1 MKSVFL
7 RTFVLFLLCVNFV
20 HAKEV
25 PLNVAV
31 IGGMVSSGMRERV
44 EAAFEARYGIK
55 VEVAVS
61 GNKKELDDYVRAHQV
76 DVITMHASD
85 TISNLVADGL
95 FERLTPWTRNA
106 QMLVGAKSNPA
117 HIEPSDTLNEALKKI
132 EKSKS
137 PFLVHPSGGTFEV
150 VSVLKEHY
158 NFHPATIFLESK
170 RGFLKEVVRHNGY
183 TLFGVIPF
191 LLQKEHHA
199 KITGYY
205 IEDKS
210 LQRPYLAAIAHTSK
224 VTKEAH
230 AKAQKL
236 LAFLTS
242 KEAQEIVASYRMEGF
257 EAYPIFFPILNTK
270 DQ

>member
-1 MKSVFL
+1 MKSVLL
-7 RTFVLFLLCVNFV
+7 RTFVLPLLCVGFV
-20 HAKEV
+20 HAKET
-25 PLNVAV
+25 PLKVAV
-31 IGGMVSSGMRERV
+31 IGGMVSSGMWERV
-44 EAAFEARYGIK
+44 EAAFEAREGIDIA
-55 VEVAVS
+55 VEVS

-76 DVITMHASD
+76 DLITMHSSD
-85 TISNLVADGL
+85 TISDLVADGL

-106 QMLVGAKSNPA
+106 QMLVGAKTNPA
-117 HIEPSDTLNEALKKI
+117 DIKPSDTLAEALHKI
-132 EKSKS
+132 EKTKT

-150 VSVLKEHY
+150 VSALKEHY

-170 RGFLKEVVRHNGY
+170 RGFLKEVAEQNGY

-191 LLQKEHHA
+191 LMQKEHHA
-199 KITGYY
+199 KIQGYY
-205 IEDKS
+205 IEDKK
-210 LQRPYLAAIAHTSK
+210 LQRPYLAAIAHPSK